1 MINKYSIASRI
12 PREVRQRRILN
23 TSDPIAKAMPSSSNP
38 DMMLLA
44 EIWYTFIEPHK
55 ARNYC
60 SVCLTN
66 ILENFR
72 ALKADL
78 IELEKQYQLLLKL

>member
-1 MINKYSIASRI
+1 MTNYTIAQRI
-12 PREVRQRRILN
+12 PREVRRLRILN
-23 TSDPIAKAMPSSSNP
+23 AADPIANALPNSSNP
-38 DMMLLA
+38 HMMLLA

-55 ARNYC
+55 ERRYC
-60 SVCLTN
+60 GICLTN

-78 IELEKQYQLLLKL
+78 IELEKQYQLLLNL